1 MKQPYNT
8 TVYNTALYLRLSR
21 DDELQ
26 GESGSIQTQ
35 RMMLRQYAA
44 EHGLTVVDEYIDDG
58 WCGENL
64 GEKYGIP
71 QNTVFYP
78 QNTEAIDELI
88 RLQQREYIVKDPYA
102 VEYEEALVRQ
112 MMIMASRGMRLYQ
125 QTAEEPA
132 GLYQEFQELRLAML
146 SHYEEEWT
154 TEKLCQMANMEKSQF
169 YSYYKQFFSSTPH
182 SDLIEVRLD
191 KAKNLLTNQAL
202 SIGQTAEICGFS
214 NLSHFSRYFKRHCG
228 CSPREWQ
235 QQGGR
240 KTQNMR

>member
-1 MKQPYNT
+1 
-8 TVYNTALYLRLSR
+8 
-21 DDELQ
+21 
-26 GESGSIQTQ
+26 
-35 RMMLRQYAA
+35 
-44 EHGLTVVDEYIDDG
+44 
-58 WCGENL
+58 
-64 GEKYGIP
+64 
-71 QNTVFYP
+71 
-78 QNTEAIDELI
+78 
-88 RLQQREYIVKDPYA
+88 VKDPYA

-112 MMIMASRGMRLYQ
+112 MMITASRGMRLYQ
-125 QTAEEPA
+125 KAAEEPA
-132 GLYQEFQELRLAML
+132 GLYQEFQELRLKML
-146 SHYEEEWT
+146 SHYEKDWT

-235 QQGGR
+235 QQGG
-240 KTQNMR
+240 KSIKYKVKLQEDEKCYSFSQ